1 MIEYHAAFY
10 PIEDG
15 WYFIRVV
22 DFPGVLSQGRNLA
35 DARRMIKDA
44 LKMMVECYLDE
55 GRPLPRPNRRA
66 RDRKAERMEPIRVAV
81 RVQSG
86 AAV

>member
-1 MIEYHAAFY
+1 MLEYHAAFY

-22 DFPGVLSQGRNLA
+22 DFPGVLSQGRNLK

-44 LKMMVECYLDE
+44 LKMMVESYLDE
-55 GRPLPRPNRRA
+55 GRSLPRPKRRVADRRA
-66 RDRKAERMEPIRVAV
+66 ERIEPIRVAV

-86 AAV
+86 VAV